1 MSTPCTETPV
11 VLLPRE
17 VRLVVERVLL
27 LTALPPGVIPAVRDV
42 VLYSAAAGLGG
53 LPLLRQR
60 FELLRG
66 ADPAALR
73 MAETVPGQFAIDAAG
88 QHAWTV
94 LPMILDALAE
104 AAGRQGMAM
113 ASISNLSDPGELLT
127 ACALGPRNGLA
138 VFATDG
144 ACTGP
149 AAGPDAALS
158 RAEGEGMVLLAAPMP
173 EPRDAVLQHAL
184 RYGVVV
190 EPALWWALHHLS
202 NSALATD
209 TPESRR
215 HAGPVIV
222 QADGSVIGRSD
233 HDDDTDLSLLTS
245 TSQES
250 ANAH

>member
-1 MSTPCTETPV
+1 MSVHGTEPPV
-11 VLLPRE
+11 ILLPRE

-27 LTALPPGVIPAVRDV
+27 LTALLPGAIPAVRDV

-53 LPLLRQR
+53 LPLLQQR
-60 FELLRG
+60 FEMLRR
-66 ADPAALR
+66 ADPALLR
-73 MAETVPGQFAIDAAG
+73 VAEPAPGQLTIDAG
-88 QHAWTV
+88 DQHAWAV
-94 LPMILDALAE
+94 LPMILDALGE

-113 ASISNLSDPGELLT
+113 ASLSNLSDPEELRV
-127 ACALGPRNGLA
+127 ACALGPRSGLA
-138 VFATDG
+138 VFVTDG

-158 RAEGEGMVLLAAPMP
+158 RAGGEGMVLLAVPL
-173 EPRDAVLQHAL
+173 PRPHDAVLEHAL
-184 RYGVVV
+184 RHGVVV

-245 TSQES
+245 TSQEP